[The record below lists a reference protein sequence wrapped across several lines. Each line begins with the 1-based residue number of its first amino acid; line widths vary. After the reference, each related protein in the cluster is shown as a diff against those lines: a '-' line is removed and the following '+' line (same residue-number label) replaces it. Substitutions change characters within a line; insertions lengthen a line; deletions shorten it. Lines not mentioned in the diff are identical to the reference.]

1 MESMKS
7 KQQGRK
13 EGGDI
18 LEPPLNLAEKGKY
31 NSYVLCNNPEKKE
44 EQR

>member
-13 EGGDI
+13 EGVTFWNS
-18 LEPPLNLAEKGKY
+18 PLNLAEKGKY